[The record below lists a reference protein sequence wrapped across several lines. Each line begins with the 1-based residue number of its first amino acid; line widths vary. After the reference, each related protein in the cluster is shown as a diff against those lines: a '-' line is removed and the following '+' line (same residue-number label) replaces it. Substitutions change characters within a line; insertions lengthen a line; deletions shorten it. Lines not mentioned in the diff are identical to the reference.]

1 MPGGTVDG
9 DAPEST
15 DPISLA
21 RQVVEDAIKL
31 ARAEMDVVGAELK
44 RAIIQLAI
52 AIALIMFAVVFLVI
66 GVIEALGALPSG
78 LTILGS
84 EWARWAALGGIF
96 LILAM
101 VLIFFGQSRARKAI
115 KRGRKNVQE
124 TLKEDAEWLR
134 ELTKR
139 SVSGS

>member
-1 MPGGTVDG
+1 MDG

-52 AIALIMFAVVFLVI
+52 AIALIMFAVVFLLI

-78 LTILGS
+78 LSILGS

-96 LILAM
+96 LVLAM
-101 VLIFFGQSRARKAI
+101 VLIFIGQSRARKAI

>member
-21 RQVVEDAIKL
+21 RQVVEDAIRL
-31 ARAEMDVVGAELK
+31 ARAELNVIGAELK
-44 RAIIQLAI
+44 KAIIQLLI
-52 AIALIMFAVVFLVI
+52 ATAMMVVALVFLFI
-66 GVIEALGALPSG
+66 AVIEALGALPSG
-78 LTILGS
+78 LGILGA
-84 EWARWAALGGIF
+84 EWVRWLALGGVF
-96 LILAM
+96 LILAL

-115 KRGRKNVQE
+115 KRGRTQVE
-124 TLKEDAEWLR
+124 STLKEDAEWLR

-139 SVSGS
+139 SVKGS

>member
-31 ARAEMDVVGAELK
+31 ARAELDVVGAELK

-52 AIALIMFAVVFLVI
+52 AIAMIIVAFVFLLDWGDRGI
-66 GVIEALGALPSG
+66 GCTAVGARHPRRRMGALAG
-78 LTILGS
+78 
-84 EWARWAALGGIF
+84 ARW
-96 LILAM
+96 
-101 VLIFFGQSRARKAI
+101 
-115 KRGRKNVQE
+115 
-124 TLKEDAEWLR
+124 
-134 ELTKR
+134 
-139 SVSGS
+139 GSS

>member
-1 MPGGTVDG
+1 MAG

-31 ARAEMDVVGAELK
+31 VRAEVAVVGSELK
-44 RAIIQLAI
+44 RALIQLAI
-52 AIALIMFAVVFLVI
+52 AAAMIVVASVFLLI

-78 LTILGS
+78 LGILGA
-84 EWARWAALGGIF
+84 EWVRWLVLGGIF
-96 LILAM
+96 LVLAG
-101 VLIFFGQSRARKAI
+101 VLVFIGQSKARKAI
-115 KRGRKNVQE
+115 KRGRQHIE
-124 TLKEDAEWLR
+124 STLKEDAEWLR

-139 SVSGS
+139 SVKGS